1 MTSDEIIQKSLDYL
15 HSQKVHDKL
24 VNAINDNDISSILDV
39 VQDGYTQG
47 RADALAWKKYPDEK
61 PKHDT
66 RNAVFYRSTLSKYSE
81 NTQLNNHFEFYDW
94 YDNCEKC
101 LELWDHVERFIEVPG
116 GEND

>member
-47 RADALAWKKYPDEK
+47 RADALKE
-61 PKHDT
+61 
-66 RNAVFYRSTLSKYSE
+66 LE
-81 NTQLNNHFEFYDW
+81 QLKREAFESGQ
-94 YDNCEKC
+94 NSI
-101 LELWDHVERFIEVPG
+101 VMIERVSF
-116 GEND
+116 NDYLKQRKES

>member
-1 MTSDEIIQKSLDYL
+1 MASDEIINSKSIEYAD
-15 HSQKVHDKL
+15 SRFS
-24 VNAINDNDISSILDV
+24 NLDV
-39 VQDGYTQG
+39 GDYVKFASMSSYSDGYTQG